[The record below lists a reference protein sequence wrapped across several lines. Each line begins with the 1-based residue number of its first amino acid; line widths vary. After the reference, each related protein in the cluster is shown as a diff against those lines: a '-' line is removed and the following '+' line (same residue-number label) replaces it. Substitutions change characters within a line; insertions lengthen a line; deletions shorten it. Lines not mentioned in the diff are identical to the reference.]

1 MTSDAG
7 DEGEGVAIRAQRSD
21 GSGLDDGSGL
31 FDLFKGFEERGDVG
45 FGGVVCD
52 GNGFGF
58 EVTDDVLDA
67 FLKGYVL
74 HDLVNT
80 ALAMEVHRE
89 DHYLLIGLC
98 RVRVA
103 QFTMHNAQF
112 TILSPKR
119 GERSSRAIKIYFFI

>member
-21 GSGLDDGSGL
+21 GSGLQSDGSGLDDGSGL
-31 FDLFKGFEERGDVG
+31 FDLFEGFEERGDVG
-45 FGGVVCD
+45 FGGIVCD

-58 EVTDDVLDA
+58 KVTDDVLDA

-74 HDLVNT
+74 HDLINT

-89 DHYLLIGLC
+89 NHYLLIGLC

-112 TILSPKR
+112 TIHNS
-119 GERSSRAIKIYFFI
+119 